1 MKEKFKQIFEGL
13 KIAYGQYKKGDRNEN
28 GKQGGKAFIVRK
40 NVSDE
45 LWDNHLNG
53 IGDALGIIPITENN
67 TCKWGCI
74 DIDEYNFNH
83 KDLVENIRS
92 LQLPL
97 IVCRYKSGGAH
108 VFLFTK
114 DFIPAFQIQD
124 ALKKMAITLGYEGAE
139 IFPKQTE
146 ILVER
151 GDIGNFLNLPYHN
164 GTNGLRYAI
173 KDDGSA
179 ASIEEFFELY
189 DKYAQ
194 TEIKEIKV
202 EKKKVEEA
210 FLNGPPCLNR
220 LAIDGFGEG
229 ARNNALFNIAVYYK
243 QATPD
248 GLENNVVQANMR
260 YMNPPLSNGEVQQLI
275 KSVNR
280 KGYDKY
286 RCKDAPINSVCNS
299 GLCRMKK
306 FGVGFGEEEM
316 PILGN
321 LTKYASKPP
330 QWFLNVGDSRIELKT
345 EQLYNAGLFAL
356 ACLDQA
362 NLIVPVPKPKDW
374 KNVFLKTLIDNG
386 MQEVE
391 PLESLDPINQI
402 TSLLQDWTTNR
413 QNARTM
419 EDVFN
424 KLPYTDENR
433 QFTYFRM
440 EDFYNFCKKNN
451 WEMDKIKTGNLIK
464 QLDSFQEETRPT
476 LKAGTPRLIKIK
488 TFKKNETTVSKVEYQ
503 ENNF

>member
-97 IVCRYKSGGAH
+97 IVCRSKSGGAH

-202 EKKKVEEA
+202 
-210 FLNGPPCLNR
+210 
-220 LAIDGFGEG
+220 
-229 ARNNALFNIAVYYK
+229 
-243 QATPD
+243 
-248 GLENNVVQANMR
+248 
-260 YMNPPLSNGEVQQLI
+260 
-275 KSVNR
+275 
-280 KGYDKY
+280 
-286 RCKDAPINSVCNS
+286 
-299 GLCRMKK
+299 
-306 FGVGFGEEEM
+306 
-316 PILGN
+316 
-321 LTKYASKPP
+321 
-330 QWFLNVGDSRIELKT
+330 
-345 EQLYNAGLFAL
+345 
-356 ACLDQA
+356 
-362 NLIVPVPKPKDW
+362 
-374 KNVFLKTLIDNG
+374 
-386 MQEVE
+386 
-391 PLESLDPINQI
+391 
-402 TSLLQDWTTNR
+402 
-413 QNARTM
+413 
-419 EDVFN
+419 
-424 KLPYTDENR
+424 
-433 QFTYFRM
+433 
-440 EDFYNFCKKNN
+440 
-451 WEMDKIKTGNLIK
+451 
-464 QLDSFQEETRPT
+464 
-476 LKAGTPRLIKIK
+476 
-488 TFKKNETTVSKVEYQ
+488 
-503 ENNF
+503 